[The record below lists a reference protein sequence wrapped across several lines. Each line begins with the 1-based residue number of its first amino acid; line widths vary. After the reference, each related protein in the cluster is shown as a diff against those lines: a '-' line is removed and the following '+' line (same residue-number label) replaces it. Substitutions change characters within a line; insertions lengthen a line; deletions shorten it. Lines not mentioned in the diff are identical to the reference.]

1 MLPSLLAADYLPPLW
16 MSGANGRLKKIMP
29 CGLAVCDALV
39 VHEKHATFA
48 CAVGE
53 VLVVD

>member
-16 MSGANGRLKKIMP
+16 MSGADGRLNVMP
-29 CGLAVCDALV
+29 CGLAVCDAL

>member
-16 MSGANGRLKKIMP
+16 MSGADGRLNVMP
-29 CGLAVCDALV
+29 CGLAECDALV